1 MTDINTPNPETA
13 SQAYPADLSHMGYNR
28 NTDGTMESVQI
39 NIRTTRMLA
48 DMLDKIV
55 EEGYYRNRTEAV
67 NEGIRLLIRKYQV
80 EGVVKRIEKLRQGKK
95 SIMPSEELI
104 RQMRDEEAR

>member
-1 MTDINTPNPETA
+1 
-13 SQAYPADLSHMGYNR
+13 MGYNR
-28 NTDGTMESVQI
+28 NTDDTMESIQI

-67 NEGIRLLIRKYQV
+67 NEGIRLLIRKYQL
-80 EGVVKRIEKLRQGKK
+80 EGVVKRIDKFRQENKA
-95 SIMPSEELI
+95 IMPSGELI
-104 RQMRDEEAR
+104 AQMHEEEDE